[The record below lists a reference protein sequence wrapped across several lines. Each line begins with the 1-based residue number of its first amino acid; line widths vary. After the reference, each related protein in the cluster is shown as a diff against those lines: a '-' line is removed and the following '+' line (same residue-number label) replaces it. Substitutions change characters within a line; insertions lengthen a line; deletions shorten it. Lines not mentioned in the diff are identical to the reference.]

1 MLYRAH
7 LIVTLTTLNLLSF
20 DNKKVKKTFFP
31 FVLCSLIR
39 NFAPTIILLCRRN
52 NQIS

>member
-20 DNKKVKKTFFP
+20 DNKKVKKLFSPLYCAHLSVT
-31 FVLCSLIR
+31 LH
-39 NFAPTIILLCRRN
+39 
-52 NQIS
+52 QQ

>member
-31 FVLCSLIR
+31 LYCAHLSVTLH
-39 NFAPTIILLCRRN
+39 
-52 NQIS
+52 QQ

>member
-20 DNKKVKKTFFP
+20 DNKKVKKNFFSLCI
-31 FVLCSLIR
+31 VLTY
-39 NFAPTIILLCRRN
+39 P
-52 NQIS
+52 

>member
-20 DNKKVKKTFFP
+20 DNKKVKKPFFL